1 MVWNRRCWDRAVLGE
16 LEAAALADC
25 NEAVRLDPNV
35 AAIVDSRAFTYL
47 KMRQW
52 DSAIADYD
60 SALRHDPK
68 MATSLYGRGLARV
81 NKGDRSGR
89 NADIAAA
96 KAIKPAIAEEFAH
109 YGVQ

>member
-1 MVWNRRCWDRAVLGE
+1 MMWNRRCWDRAVLGE

-52 DSAIADYD
+52 DSAIADFTIRPCATIRRWLPRSTAAV
-60 SALRHDPK
+60 SAGSTR
-68 MATSLYGRGLARV
+68 ATE
-81 NKGDRSGR
+81 
-89 NADIAAA
+89 AAA
-96 KAIKPAIAEEFAH
+96 MPTSRPAEEFAH

>member
-1 MVWNRRCWDRAVLGE
+1 MRT
-16 LEAAALADC
+16 C

-68 MATSLYGRGLARV
+68 MATSLYGRGLGRV

-89 NADIAAA
+89 NADIAAGRGIRA
-96 KAIKPAIAEEFAH
+96 LRRTV
-109 YGVQ
+109 GRRVV